1 MSWKLHRIPWIN
13 PISSARMPMCTCYL
27 LQHCFKTSRF
37 GAKQQT
43 SLQHPILRH
52 SDWRSMG
59 KCGKSCPNPK
69 VSGPFSGPFC
79 KQATREVPKREAALL
94 QQQVVLAVK
103 GINVWISTTSSVTC
117 TTLWTIWMASC
128 SCIRSVSGAAGWVRL
143 VSGAYTWYID
153 HCISTAACW
162 TFAPIADRA
171 LAYGIRPLADGHA
184 VTSVTPLTSQQ
195 HFWVVSK
202 RNCSASL
209 TGIFPVANHGKCAAV
224 LEVKVCVAAA
234 SCLSYAIYGDLTGNI
249 KIKHWI

>member
-27 LQHCFKTSRF
+27 LQYCFKTSRF

-59 KCGKSCPNPK
+59 ECGKPCPNPK
-69 VSGPFSGPFC
+69 VSVPFC

-117 TTLWTIWMASC
+117 TTLWTIWMASW
-128 SCIRSVSGAAGWVRL
+128 SCIRSGSGAAGWVSL
-143 VSGAYTWYID
+143 VNGAYTLYSDLIIANWRTK
-153 HCISTAACW
+153 S
-162 TFAPIADRA
+162 PIAARA
-171 LAYGIRPLADGHA
+171 LAFGISPLGDDHA
-184 VTSVTPLTSQQ
+184 FTSISPLTSQL

-202 RNCSASL
+202 RNFNITSF
-209 TGIFPVANHGKCAAV
+209 TGSTPLANHEKFAAA
-224 LEVKVCVAAA
+224 LECKWCVALA
-234 SCLSYAIYGDLTGNI
+234 SWISYAIYGDLTGNVED
-249 KIKHWI
+249 KLWI